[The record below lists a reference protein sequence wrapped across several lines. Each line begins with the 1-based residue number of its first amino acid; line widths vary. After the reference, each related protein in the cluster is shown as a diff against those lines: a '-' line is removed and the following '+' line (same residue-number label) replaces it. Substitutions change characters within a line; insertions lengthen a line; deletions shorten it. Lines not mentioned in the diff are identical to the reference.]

1 MDTALLPTTNADGLP
16 VVPMTDAQKYTFD
29 LKGWICLPGLFH
41 EDQLDRIR
49 QHQMDFLYR
58 REALPPEERDNH
70 GGPSQALLD
79 HPAVVGVLNEILSHR
94 PLATEDCYGFRYD
107 HTYTSHRK
115 AGNDNFG
122 PHGGGAYFS
131 FCGNSHIYQ
140 MLPGR
145 VHSGLTRVVW
155 ELNEVG
161 AGDGGTM
168 FLTGSHK
175 AAFPRPE
182 EISGRESSLW
192 ETYTCPAGS
201 AVIFTEA
208 LCHTGTRWT
217 NETRDRLT
225 LFTCYNT
232 VNAKWGKGCPPP
244 EVIAAM
250 PPKRQTLFRGV
261 WHGMTEVPK
270 INKYYDEANRAV

>member
-1 MDTALLPTTNADGLP
+1 MDTKLVPTTNADGLP
-16 VVPMTDAQKYTFD
+16 VIPMTDAQKYIFD
-29 LKGWICLPGLFH
+29 LKGWICLPDLFD
-41 EDQLDRIR
+41 EEQLDRIR
-49 QHQMDFLYR
+49 RHQMDFLYR
-58 REALPPEERDNH
+58 RESLPPEERDNH
-70 GGPSQALLD
+70 GGPSQVLLD

-115 AGNDNFG
+115 AGHDNFR

-140 MLPGR
+140 MLPGK

-161 AGDGGTM
+161 PGDGGTM

-182 EISGRESSLW
+182 EISNRESPLW

-208 LCHTGTRWT
+208 LCHTGTRWN
-217 NETRDRLT
+217 NETRDRLS

-232 VNAKWGKGCPPP
+232 VNAKWGKGCPAP
-244 EVIAAM
+244 EVIAAL

-261 WHGMTEVPK
+261 WHGMREVPG
-270 INKYYDEANRAV
+270 INQYVDEANRAV

>member
-58 REALPPEERDNH
+58 RDALPPEERDNH